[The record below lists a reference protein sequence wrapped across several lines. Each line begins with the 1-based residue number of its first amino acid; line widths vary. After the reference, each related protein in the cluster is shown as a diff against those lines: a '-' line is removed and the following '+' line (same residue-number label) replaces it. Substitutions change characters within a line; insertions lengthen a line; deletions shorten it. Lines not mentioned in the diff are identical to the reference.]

1 MKQIAILIYPGLTP
15 LDAIGPY
22 HVLSQFPGYEA
33 TFVAL
38 QKGEISD
45 GKGFTLIATKSIKD
59 YESAEILVIP
69 GGLPAITMARTG
81 GPLIEWIQKIHPTT
95 EWTISICTGALMLGA
110 AGILENK
117 EATTHWYS
125 HSDLSNY
132 GAKPV
137 DARVV
142 RSGKILTSAGVS
154 AGIDMSL
161 VLAEEIFGK
170 EFAQTMQLDMEYDPA
185 PHLDAGHPRTA
196 PENVT
201 SKLRKLFDSA
211 LAD

>member
-1 MKQIAILIYPGLTP
+1 MLFRSIFNSLATIGHKLPNMKQIAILLYPGLTP

-81 GPLIEWIQKIHPTT
+81 GPLIDWIQKIHPTT
-95 EWTISICTGALMLGA
+95 EWTISICTGALMLGDRKSTR
-110 AGILENK
+110 LNS
-117 EATTHWYS
+117 S
-125 HSDLSNY
+125 HMSESRM
-132 GAKPV
+132 P
-137 DARVV
+137 
-142 RSGKILTSAGVS
+142 SSA
-154 AGIDMSL
+154 
-161 VLAEEIFGK
+161 
-170 EFAQTMQLDMEYDPA
+170 
-185 PHLDAGHPRTA
+185 
-196 PENVT
+196 
-201 SKLRKLFDSA
+201 
-211 LAD
+211 